1 MSGSLDLDLRRCAPE
16 SKQRAAPRLEVAMR
30 RTSWSL
36 VALSLTTL
44 GALSAC
50 QDAAS
55 SPDAPAAGPAS
66 DGKGDRASSPPAYH
80 TVGDRPLSAS
90 ANATLKAALAVL
102 TQVSTDGATTRQRGL
117 AAETLARLAAGDV
130 RIGALETARGVDL
143 WHMCRD
149 LEQPGLCP
157 ETPPEDAD
165 WTGDSAL
172 RVAIPAAIDG
182 YQWGDRIYFAFAAE
196 GSEGLEPETLA
207 VTLVHEVNHVLN
219 RSECSYYADVWAH
232 KVDDTLAFLEEYR
245 AFIAE
250 CVHRRGA
257 GATVARCDAWANAQ
271 LTERDYGFSPDLA
284 ALLGEGATDTRPIAQ
299 ALFADDGQFGWLTPR
314 AERWPEDFAACEPAA
329 AIR

>member
-1 MSGSLDLDLRRCAPE
+1 MRRIQGSLFALSLVAATSLGACEEGTAAPE
-16 SKQRAAPRLEVAMR
+16 SPTQ
-30 RTSWSL
+30 
-36 VALSLTTL
+36 
-44 GALSAC
+44 G
-50 QDAAS
+50 
-55 SPDAPAAGPAS
+55 SPS

-80 TVGDRPLSAS
+80 TVGDLPLSEA

-117 AAETLARLAAGDV
+117 AAETLARIAAGDV

-157 ETPPEDAD
+157 ETPPDDAD

-196 GSEGLEPETLA
+196 GSEGLEPDALA
-207 VTLVHEVNHVLN
+207 VTLVHEVNHALN

-271 LTERDYGFSPDLA
+271 LTERDYGFSPDLV